1 MFIFQS
7 VSRYWSTL
15 YTGRPCEKRGY
26 RVCSESHNNLDV
38 AGVKGD
44 APQTAPPQR
53 VADAEERRPP
63 WYRATD
69 DVATEGRQSQP
80 PFGGVRSFGSF
91 RERPVAGDIDWP
103 DKRISR
109 SPQALREDHSAWRRP
124 SDTGPFS
131 LAQPKTALLLQER
144 QMGVP
149 SGRIPTTHILT
160 PPAGAI
166 CGHAENE
173 RFCLA
178 LARAHG
184 PPVASRNAAC
194 IGPQVGTSQKRNICQ
209 PNRFARCQAN
219 NALPRFIDHASS
231 ERLRLYLAA
240 GQQLSRTCQPK
251 APEPHSGLP
260 PPCTGQFTA
269 VSRVTRTV
277 AGQAGMRVA
286 SASATPRKPI

>member
-1 MFIFQS
+1 MFIFQP

-15 YTGRPCEKRGY
+15 YTGRPCERRGY
-26 RVCSESHNNLDV
+26 RVRSESHNNFDV

-63 WYRATD
+63 WHRATD
-69 DVATEGRQSQP
+69 DVTTEGRQSQP
-80 PFGGVRSFGSF
+80 AFGGVRSFGSY

-149 SGRIPTTHILT
+149 SERIPTTHILNPQPEPFAAMPRT
-160 PPAGAI
+160 SVFVSRLRAPTARQSPPATP
-166 CGHAENE
+166 
-173 RFCLA
+173 LA
-178 LARAHG
+178 SDLRLAPAKSG
-184 PPVASRNAAC
+184 MC
-194 IGPQVGTSQKRNICQ
+194 W
-209 PNRFARCQAN
+209 PNRFARGQAN
-219 NALPRFIDHASS
+219 NAMPRLIDHASS
-231 ERLRLYLAA
+231 ESLQLTLQGDSFLRHA
-240 GQQLSRTCQPK
+240 SRKLQNR
-251 APEPHSGLP
+251 
-260 PPCTGQFTA
+260 TA
-269 VSRVTRTV
+269 VFLHVQVSSPP
-277 AGQAGMRVA
+277 
-286 SASATPRKPI
+286 SAA